1 LNILSEKIIAK
12 ERGFG
17 KPMRALIQRVTRGAV
32 TVEGKPVG
40 EIGHGLVA
48 LVGVTHTDDA
58 AAAEFLATKIAN
70 LRIFEDAAGK
80 FNLSALDVNAEILV
94 VSQFTLYADARR
106 GRRPD
111 FIAAARPEAAAPLVE
126 AFAQDLEANGLKV
139 ARGQFQA
146 KMLVEIWND
155 GPVTIWLDT
164 ADLRATQ

>member
-1 LNILSEKIIAK
+1 
-12 ERGFG
+12 
-17 KPMRALIQRVTRGAV
+17 MRALVQRVSRGSVAV
-32 TVEGKPVG
+32 RGERVG
-40 EIGHGLVA
+40 EIGRGLVI
-48 LVGVTHTDDA
+48 LVGISRNDAA
-58 AAAEFLATKIAN
+58 AAAEFLAGKIAN

-111 FIAAARPEAAAPLVE
+111 FLAAARPEVAAPLVE
-126 AFAQDLEANGLKV
+126 AFANKFAAFGLKV
-139 ARGQFQA
+139 ARGQFQE

-164 ADLRATQ
+164 EELKAL